1 MVADNENLAKNREIY
16 AELGRFFKLNPAVH
30 QNAHFLNWGYE
41 PVEGVSDWLPLDC
54 TPPAGINRQHR
65 RLVLELIGDVPV
77 DGRSILDIGCGRG
90 GGAENRHRA
99 S

>member
-1 MVADNENLAKNREIY
+1 
-16 AELGRFFKLNPAVH
+16 
-30 QNAHFLNWGYE
+30 
-41 PVEGVSDWLPLDC
+41 LPLDC

>member
-1 MVADNENLAKNREIY
+1 
-16 AELGRFFKLNPAVH
+16 
-30 QNAHFLNWGYE
+30 
-41 PVEGVSDWLPLDC
+41 
-54 TPPAGINRQHR
+54 
-65 RLVLELIGDVPV
+65 VLELIGDVPV